1 MANAGSIT
9 VIDSVGT
16 LCLGLALFIASLA
29 LTAGA
34 LWLAARIAPWF
45 LQQNFEPPTVR
56 SFLFDFAAEADVT
69 QARMTT
75 MMLAAAILLAVLTP
89 VVCVIRF
96 GGFAL

>member
-1 MANAGSIT
+1 M
-9 VIDSVGT
+9 IDGVGT
-16 LCLGLALFIASLA
+16 LGLGLMLFIPSLA

-34 LWLAARIAPWF
+34 LWLAARMTPWL
-45 LQQNFEPPTVR
+45 LQQRFEPPTVR
-56 SFLFDFAAEADVT
+56 SFLFDFVAEAELT

-75 MMLAAAILLAVLTP
+75 MMLAAAIVLAVLTP

>member
-1 MANAGSIT
+1 M
-9 VIDSVGT
+9 IDSVGT

-75 MMLAAAILLAVLTP
+75 MLLAVMMMMVML
-89 VVCVIRF
+89 VVVMMNSRGWYLYCVK
-96 GGFAL
+96 A

>member
-1 MANAGSIT
+1 
-9 VIDSVGT
+9 VINSVGT
-16 LCLGLALFIASLA
+16 LCLGLALFIPSLG

-45 LQQNFEPPTVR
+45 LRQNFEPPTVR
-56 SFLFDFAAEADVT
+56 SFLFEFVAEAELT

-75 MMLAAAILLAVLTP
+75 MMLAAAIVLAVLTP